1 MLALTYASVV
11 ESAFTLSITKQLR
24 IIVRYHHHY
33 MLDGDDDST
42 DIVTMMAVG
51 GWIDVGV

>member
-33 MLDGDDDST
+33 MLDGDDDVT